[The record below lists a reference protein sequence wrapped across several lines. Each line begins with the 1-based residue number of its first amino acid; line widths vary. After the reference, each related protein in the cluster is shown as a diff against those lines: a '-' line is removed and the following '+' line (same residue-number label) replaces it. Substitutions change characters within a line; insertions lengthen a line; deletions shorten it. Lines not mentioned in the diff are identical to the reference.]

1 MEERP
6 WVSGTII
13 DAKGYILTNNHV
25 AEGATTYQVTLADN
39 RTVDGKLIGL
49 DPLDDLA
56 IIQVNVPNLPV
67 VQMGDS
73 SQLKVAQTVLAIG
86 NPIGFTRTVTSG
98 IVSALDRTVT
108 EPADQLSGKAATI
121 PNMIQ
126 TSAPIN
132 PGNSGG
138 ALIDLSGRI
147 IGVPTLAAADPE
159 LGGVAQGI
167 AFAVPINKA
176 KLIIPQLISQG
187 KVTHSGRAYLGISTQ
202 VITPALARGYRLP
215 VDHGAYIA
223 DVGAN
228 TPAAKAGLQRGDIIV
243 SLDGKPIQ
251 ADSDLADAI
260 LAHKPGDQLQIGYY
274 SGSQLKTATAT
285 LVEAPAAQS

>member
-1 MEERP
+1 MG
-6 WVSGTII
+6 SGTII
-13 DAKGYILTNNHV
+13 DAKGYILTNSHV
-25 AEGATTYQVTLADN
+25 AEGATSYQVTLADN

-67 VQMGDS
+67 VQLGDS
-73 SQLKVAQTVLAIG
+73 SLLKVGQTVLAIG

-98 IVSALDRTVT
+98 IISALDRTVT
-108 EPADQLSGKAATI
+108 EPADQVSGQASTI

-138 ALIDLSGRI
+138 ALIDLNGRL

-187 KVTHSGRAYLGISTQ
+187 KVTHSGRAYLGVSTQ
-202 VITPALARGYRLP
+202 VITAALARAYRLP
-215 VDHGAYIA
+215 VDHGAYVA

-228 TPAAKAGLQRGDIIV
+228 TPAAKAGLQTGDIIV
-243 SLDGKPIQ
+243 SADGKPIQ

-260 LAHKPGDQLQIGYY
+260 LSHKPGDQLQIGFY
-274 SGSQLKTATAT
+274 SGTQQKTATAS